1 MSDLNTNDDLVAFL
15 ETSTRCASAK
25 TYIPDIHYG
34 KVIKVYDGDTITIV
48 TALHN
53 GDLTPVRELYK
64 FNVRILGIDTPEL
77 KSKNTVEKELGIMA
91 RDALAAL
98 VMNKVLKLE
107 NIAYDKYGRIL
118 CNLYLNDVDI
128 SKWLIENNY
137 ATPYSGGT
145 KTKIW
150 SGPHDLNK

>member
-1 MSDLNTNDDLVAFL
+1 MSESIKTTNDLVAFL
-15 ETSTRCASAK
+15 QTATSDAK
-25 TYIPDIHYG
+25 MYIPDIHYG

-48 TALHN
+48 TTLHN
-53 GDLTPVRELYK
+53 GDVTPIRDLYK

-77 KSKNTVEKELGIMA
+77 KTKNAVERELGILA

-98 VMNKVLKLE
+98 IMNKIVRLE

-118 CNLYLNDVDI
+118 CNLYVNDIDI
-128 SKWLIENNY
+128 SKWLIENNH

-145 KTKIW
+145 RIKTW
-150 SGPHDLNK
+150 ST